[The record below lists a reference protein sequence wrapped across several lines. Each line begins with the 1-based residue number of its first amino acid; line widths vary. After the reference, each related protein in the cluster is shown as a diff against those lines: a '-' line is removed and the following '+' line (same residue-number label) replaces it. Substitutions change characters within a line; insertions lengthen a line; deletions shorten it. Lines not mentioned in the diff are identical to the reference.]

1 MFWLKSGLFAV
12 GLGMSFVYAIIP
24 PLARDLGLSEIQASF
39 IFSLSAV
46 AWAMTSAPWG
56 RASDKY
62 GRRNIAILGYIGYSI
77 SMIILILPI
86 YLADKNIL
94 SAAFVFPLLILGRT
108 IYGLLGSA
116 TRPASFAYI
125 ADITPKS
132 KRTKKFARFESN
144 FLLGTLV
151 GPLLG
156 GYLYLISALAPFIF
170 FSILGIAVAMG
181 VFFTLENKPMEVS
194 EIPTSKLSRLAPTVW
209 PYLVF
214 ASVLSLCSASLLQ
227 SIGFYLTD
235 NFNNLEDI
243 TLLISFTSVSY
254 THLTLPTTAYV

>member
-125 ADITPKS
+125 ADITPKRKS
-132 KRTKKFARFESN
+132 TKKFASFESN

-170 FSILGIAVAMG
+170 FSICL
-181 VFFTLENKPMEVS
+181 LY
-194 EIPTSKLSRLAPTVW
+194 TSPSPR
-209 PYLVF
+209 
-214 ASVLSLCSASLLQ
+214 
-227 SIGFYLTD
+227 D
-235 NFNNLEDI
+235 
-243 TLLISFTSVSY
+243 
-254 THLTLPTTAYV
+254 